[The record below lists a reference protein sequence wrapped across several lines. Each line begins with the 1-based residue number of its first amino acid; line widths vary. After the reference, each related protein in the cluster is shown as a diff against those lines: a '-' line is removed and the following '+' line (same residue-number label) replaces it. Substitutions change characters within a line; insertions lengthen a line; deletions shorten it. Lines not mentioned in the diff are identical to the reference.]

1 MKDKSKKHAG
11 ESRIKSF
18 IDDKLSLPS
27 DVLEG
32 SFSLEVRERKT
43 VFMRGCRRIVKYSTD
58 EMIMAARGFEVRI
71 RGRRLVCSTYHYGAI
86 TVEGEILGIDLG
98 EWEVEA

>member
-1 MKDKSKKHAG
+1 MKDKGKKREG
-11 ESRIKSF
+11 SNGIWGF

-32 SFSLEVRERKT
+32 SFSLEVRERHA
-43 VFMRGCRRIVKYSTD
+43 VYMRGCRRIVKYSTD
-58 EMIMAARGFEVRI
+58 EMIMAAKGFEIRI
-71 RGRRLVCSTYHYGAI
+71 RGRRLICSTYHYGAI

-98 EWEVEA
+98 EWEV